1 MAISVR
7 KITLWRNEVE
17 NRPGTLANTLEP
29 LANAGVDLRAVMG
42 YRYPG
47 EGNKAAVEL
56 YPVSGKKAASAAQ
69 SAGLSATSI
78 PTLVVEGDNRPGLG
92 AQMAR
97 GLADAGINLSFLV
110 AQVVGRRYSALVG
123 FETDADAKRA
133 TGVIKKATASKPAK
147 KGAGKKKK

>member
-1 MAISVR
+1 MAISVK

-29 LANAGVDLRAVMG
+29 LANAGADLRAVMG
-42 YRYPG
+42 YRYAG
-47 EGNKAAVEL
+47 DDTKAAVEL
-56 YPVSGKKAASAAQ
+56 YPITGRKAASAAQ
-69 SAGLSATSI
+69 SAGLSASSI
-78 PTLVVEGDNRPGLG
+78 PTLAVEGDNRAGLG

-110 AQVVGRRYSALVG
+110 AQVVGRRYSALLG

-133 TGVIKKATASKPAK
+133 AALIKKATASKPAK